1 MRVCAWFVL
10 FSFAD
15 IALVSVPDPLLV
27 KLAAQAQTDKILF
40 GQVRFVDIAGIIK
53 GASGG
58 AGLGNKFLQNIK
70 DVDVLLHVVRCFED
84 AQVIHVDSNIDP
96 LHDIDVI
103 ETELLLADMQ
113 TIEKRIEN
121 AEKAVSGVEGT
132 ATAASCKGQK

>member
-1 MRVCAWFVL
+1 MCVRLCVCSL
-10 FSFAD
+10 FAD
-15 IALVSVPDPLLV
+15 IALVPVPDPLLM
-27 KLAAQAQTDKILF
+27 KLAAQARTDKVLF

-121 AEKAVSGVEGT
+121 AEKAVSG
-132 ATAASCKGQK
+132 A